1 MPLTKQELES
11 KLWQAA
17 DILRGQIDSADYKNY
32 IFSIL
37 FLKRLSDRFD
47 EEIQNAVASGVPR
60 ETALADRD
68 EHEFFVPESA
78 RWEVI
83 SAASMNLGE
92 TLNIASHAIE
102 DANTPRL
109 DGVLVGTNWN
119 DETKL
124 GSPAN
129 RERII
134 RSLINHFSDL
144 DLRDA
149 NLRDEGGTGNVL
161 GDAYEYL
168 IYQFADD
175 AGKKGGE
182 FYTPREVVRLIV
194 ELLEPQEGMRICD
207 PAAGSAG
214 MLIYTAQ
221 YVREQGGDA
230 RNLVLHGQERN
241 LGTLAIGKLNLLLHD
256 LRSARMEAGD
266 VIAEPGLMDPS
277 GRLIAYDRVI
287 ANPPFSLKNW
297 GHDFAPNDP
306 HHRFDRYG
314 AVPPKTRGDF
324 AFVLHMLGVTNA
336 QGTVGV
342 VMPHGILF
350 RGGAEGKI
358 RRGIVEADLFE
369 AVIGLAS
376 NLFFGASISVAVC
389 VLNRDKPRERRGK
402 VLFVDAAQEGYFRP
416 GKAQNYIDPEH
427 IEKIVQVYR
436 AFEDVDRFSHVA
448 DLEEIQSNDF
458 NLNISRYVDTT
469 EPVEVV
475 PVEEALA
482 QLWEAERRRAAPR
495 RGGGPHGPTA
505 GRDGVW
511 AVGRGSYM
519 PFLMRQ
525 GPYRFYFYSADWV
538 EPPHV
543 HVRRDRHTAKF
554 WLDPVS
560 LASSGGM
567 RSSELRR
574 IERIIEE
581 NRTSFL
587 REWNVHFNN

>member
-1 MPLTKQELES
+1 MALNRGELEQ

-17 DILRGQIDSADYKNY
+17 DILRGQIDAADYKNY

-37 FLKRLSDRFD
+37 FLKRVSDRFD
-47 EEIQNAVASGVPR
+47 EEIQHAVASGVPR
-60 ETALADRD
+60 ETALSDRD

-78 RWEVI
+78 RWEAI

-102 DANTPRL
+102 NANTPRL

-134 RSLINHFSDL
+134 RSLLNHFGDL
-144 DLRDA
+144 DLRDT
-149 NLRDEGGTGNVL
+149 NLSGDDGGAGNVL

-194 ELLEPQEGMRICD
+194 ELLEPREGMRICD

-221 YVREQGGDA
+221 YVRERGGNA
-230 RNLVLHGQERN
+230 RNLALHGQERN

-266 VIAEPGLMDPS
+266 VIAEPGLMDPT
-277 GRLIAYDRVI
+277 GRLLSYDRVI

-324 AFVLHMLGVTNA
+324 AFLLHMLGVTNA
-336 QGTVGV
+336 QGMVGV

-350 RGGAEGKI
+350 RGGSEGKI

-369 AVIGLAS
+369 AVIGLAP
-376 NLFFGASISVAVC
+376 NLFFGASIPVAIC
-389 VLNRDKPRERRGK
+389 VLNRAKPKERRGK

-416 GKAQNYIDPEH
+416 GKAQNFIDPEH
-427 IEKIVQVYR
+427 IGKIVQAYR
-436 AFEDVDRFSHVA
+436 AFKDVDRFAHMA
-448 DLEEIQSNDF
+448 DLSEIEGNDF

-469 EPVEVV
+469 EAVAVMSVED
-475 PVEEALA
+475 ALA
-482 QLWEAERRRAAPR
+482 QLREAERRRDEAVAR
-495 RGGGPHGPTA
+495 MDELLAEMGY
-505 GRDGVW
+505 GR
-511 AVGRGSYM
+511 
-519 PFLMRQ
+519 
-525 GPYRFYFYSADWV
+525 
-538 EPPHV
+538 
-543 HVRRDRHTAKF
+543 
-554 WLDPVS
+554 
-560 LASSGGM
+560 
-567 RSSELRR
+567 
-574 IERIIEE
+574 
-581 NRTSFL
+581 
-587 REWNVHFNN
+587 

>member
-1 MPLTKQELES
+1 MTLSRQELES

-37 FLKRLSDRFD
+37 FLKRLSDRFG
-47 EEIQNAVASGVPR
+47 EEVDNAVASGVAR
-60 ETALADRD
+60 DVAINDHD

-78 RWEVI
+78 RWEAI
-83 SAASMNLGE
+83 AASSMNLGE
-92 TLNIASHAIE
+92 ALNVASHAIE

-109 DGVLVGTNWN
+109 DGVLAATNWN
-119 DETKL
+119 DESKL

-134 RSLINHFSDL
+134 RSLLNHFGDMG
-144 DLRDA
+144 
-149 NLRDEGGTGNVL
+149 LRDEKLREDAAGGSNVL

-168 IYQFADD
+168 INRFADD

-182 FYTPREVVRLIV
+182 FYTPRPVVRLII
-194 ELLEPQEGMRICD
+194 ELLQPREGMRICD
-207 PAAGSAG
+207 PTAGSGG
-214 MLIYTAQ
+214 MLIYAAQ
-221 YVREQGGDA
+221 YVREQGGDY
-230 RNLVLHGQERN
+230 RNLALHGQERN
-241 LGTLAIGKLNLLLHD
+241 LGTLAIGKLNLLLHG
-256 LRSARMEAGD
+256 LRASRLEAGD
-266 VIAEPGLMDPS
+266 VIAEPGLVDSS
-277 GRLIAYDRVI
+277 GRLLSYDRVI

-314 AVPPKTRGDF
+314 ATPPRTRGDL
-324 AFVLHMLGVTNA
+324 AFLLHMLGVTNS
-336 QGTVGV
+336 QGMVGV

-369 AVIGLAS
+369 AVVGLTP
-376 NLFFGASISVAVC
+376 NLFFGASIPVAIC
-389 VLNRDKPRERRGK
+389 VLNKAKPIERRGK

-427 IEKIVQVYR
+427 IGKIVEAFR
-436 AFEDVDRFSHVA
+436 DFEDVERFAHIA

-469 EPVEVV
+469 EPVEVM

-482 QLWEAERRRAAPR
+482 QLGEAERRR
-495 RGGGPHGPTA
+495 
-505 GRDGVW
+505 DE
-511 AVGRGSYM
+511 AVARM
-519 PFLMRQ
+519 DEL
-525 GPYRFYFYSADWV
+525 
-538 EPPHV
+538 
-543 HVRRDRHTAKF
+543 
-554 WLDPVS
+554 
-560 LASSGGM
+560 LAEMGYA
-567 RSSELRR
+567 R
-574 IERIIEE
+574 
-581 NRTSFL
+581 
-587 REWNVHFNN
+587 